1 MRALVKYGNKDGQVE
16 IRDVPEPK
24 IGPDDVLLETKAAGI
39 CGWDLEM
46 WRHTMANPVT
56 VPVVQGHE
64 FCGVV
69 RQIGDKVTGFEVGD
83 RVVSETSAVVCGR
96 CPSCRTGNYN
106 VCPNRKGFGYGVDG
120 AFTDLVKVRQ
130 GCLHHMP
137 DNVSF
142 DHASLVEPA
151 CVAYNA
157 LIVLSEILPGNPLL
171 IIGPGPV
178 GLFSL
183 QIAKACSAG
192 PIIVAGT
199 SRASICRFEAAK
211 QLGADVLV
219 DVQQQDAR
227 EVVLDATDGRGCH
240 LVVDAA
246 GNSKALKLAVD
257 TVARRGQITKLG
269 WGPAPVD
276 FSLDPLLSKGAR
288 LQGSFSHTWST
299 WESVIRM
306 ISQGTIR
313 MEPMI
318 SHRIGL
324 DQWKETFEA
333 IEQAQAVKAVMQ
345 FNRDR
350 N

>member
-1 MRALVKYGNKDGQVE
+1 MRALVKYGNKDGELE

-24 IGPDDVLLETKAAGI
+24 IGPGDVLLETKAVGI

-64 FCGVV
+64 FCGVIREIVADV
-69 RQIGDKVTGFEVGD
+69 RGYKVGD
-83 RVVSETSAVVCGR
+83 RVVSETSAYICGQ
-96 CPSCRTGNYN
+96 CLSCRTGNYN
-106 VCPNRKGFGYGVDG
+106 LCPNRKGFGYGVDG

-130 GCLHHMP
+130 GCLHRIP
-137 DNVSF
+137 DDVSF
-142 DHASLVEPA
+142 DHASLTEPA

-157 LIVLSEILPGNPLL
+157 LIMLSRILPGNPVL

-192 PIIVAGT
+192 PIIIAGT

-211 QLGADVLV
+211 KLGADILI
-219 DVQQQDAR
+219 DVQKENAK
-227 EVVLDATDGRGCH
+227 EVVLDVTKGEGCH

-246 GNSKALKLAVD
+246 GNEKALRLAID
-257 TVARRGQITKLG
+257 TVARSGQITKLG
-269 WGPAPVD
+269 WGPKPVNL
-276 FSLDPLLSKGAR
+276 SLDPLLSKGAR
-288 LQGSFSHTWST
+288 LQGAFSHTWAT
-299 WESVIRM
+299 WEAVIRM
-306 ISQGTIR
+306 INQGTIH

-318 SHRIGL
+318 SHRISL
-324 DQWKETFEA
+324 DQWQDTFET
-333 IEQAQAVKAVMQ
+333 IEQAKAVKAVMQ
-345 FNRDR
+345 FNRD
-350 N
+350 